1 MVATVIMK
9 SLFYSEFLLCI
20 SNSSETK
27 IYSIWELSW
36 FMFALLELER
46 DGTEQYNRNNNT
58 TDLKNKDCRFRR
70 VADLVVFGWVV
81 CFSRAATTS
90 LTSIYFIGCSA
101 GGSGS
106 SVFCN
111 KTRLTQSPHPL
122 SQLP

>member
-1 MVATVIMK
+1 
-9 SLFYSEFLLCI
+9 
-20 SNSSETK
+20 
-27 IYSIWELSW
+27 
-36 FMFALLELER
+36 MFALLELER

-81 CFSRAATTS
+81 CFSRAATN
-90 LTSIYFIGCSA
+90 FIGCSA

-106 SVFCN
+106 SVFCD
-111 KTRLTQSPHPL
+111 KTRLTHSPHPL